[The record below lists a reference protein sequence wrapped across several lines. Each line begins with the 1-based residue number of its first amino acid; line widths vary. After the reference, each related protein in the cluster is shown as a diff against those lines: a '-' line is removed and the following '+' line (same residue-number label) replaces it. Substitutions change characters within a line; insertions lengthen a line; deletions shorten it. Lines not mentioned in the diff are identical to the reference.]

1 MQIEA
6 VGSALSM
13 RDNAEMMWSRTSLTP
28 ADVDV
33 AQLYD
38 GWSILVLQ
46 WLEALGLCPPGEGG
60 RFVEGGARI
69 ALDGEL
75 PLNTGGGHLSGGRL
89 HGYIQ
94 LYEACVQLRGEGGAR
109 QVDPWPRVAVVSA
122 GAASFT
128 GCLLLSTLD
137 EAGNS

>member
-1 MQIEA
+1 MP
-6 VGSALSM
+6 
-13 RDNAEMMWSRTSLTP
+13 DNAEMMWSRTSLAP

-38 GWSILVLQ
+38 GWSILALQ

-75 PLNTGGGHLSGGRL
+75 PLNS
-89 HGYIQ
+89 
-94 LYEACVQLRGEGGAR
+94 
-109 QVDPWPRVAVVSA
+109 
-122 GAASFT
+122 
-128 GCLLLSTLD
+128 GCLLLSAFRET
-137 EAGNS
+137 GSS